1 MSSAVRKI
9 AQPESMRTQIYES
22 LRLRLQ
28 GSEFTTDDRLV
39 DTEIA
44 KEYGTSRDAVK
55 ARLAAFIKDAEAIY
69 FRALEGKHETAT
81 ATGRS

>member
-28 GSEFTTDDRLV
+28 GSEVTTDDRLV
-39 DTEIA
+39 ANGGESGVRYSA
-44 KEYGTSRDAVK
+44 
-55 ARLAAFIKDAEAIY
+55 ARAHIF
-69 FRALEGKHETAT
+69 
-81 ATGRS
+81 